1 MNNNPELIVML
12 TYNDC
17 TVENAYEIF
26 EQCKNSKARFW
37 GFKEKNLPLEQ
48 MKNLYEYMKKCG
60 KTTFL
65 EVVEYTE
72 DECLEGAKMA
82 LECGCDILMGTIFF
96 DSVNDFCKKN
106 NLKYMPFVGKV
117 TCRPSIL
124 EGGID
129 DMICEANKYLEKG
142 VYGFDLLGYR
152 YTGDP
157 VVLNKEFVS
166 HVNAPVCLAGSIN
179 SFARLDEVKDA
190 NPWAFTIGSA
200 FFENQF
206 DGTFSEQI
214 NKVYDYM
221 KN

>member
-1 MNNNPELIVML
+1 
-12 TYNDC
+12 
-17 TVENAYEIF
+17 
-26 EQCKNSKARFW
+26 
-37 GFKEKNLPLEQ
+37 
-48 MKNLYEYMKKCG
+48 
-60 KTTFL
+60 
-65 EVVEYTE
+65 
-72 DECLEGAKMA
+72 
-82 LECGCDILMGTIFF
+82 
-96 DSVNDFCKKN
+96 
-106 NLKYMPFVGKV
+106 
-117 TCRPSIL
+117 
-124 EGGID
+124 
-129 DMICEANKYLEKG
+129 MICETNKYLEKG

-166 HVNAPVCLAGSIN
+166 HVHAPVCLAGSIN